1 MSDDQ
6 ASVAERFERSDETLR
21 DWERR
26 INAGEEIDV
35 WDTANAAIET
45 VKDLIKGYLEVLDRD
60 WEDSEDDLLALWKV
74 AVKKNPSLNTI
85 RDNCRELIFYYN
97 CVDMD
102 RRDAL
107 PENAQK
113 QAIRTAR
120 HVYLYLR
127 TRAEESGALE
137 KYQGL
142 GAG

>member
-1 MSDDQ
+1 MSDDL
-6 ASVAERFERSDETLR
+6 ASVAERFERSDEALR

-26 INAGEEIDV
+26 LNAGEEVDV
-35 WDTANAAIET
+35 WDTANAGIEII
-45 VKDLIKGYLEVLDRD
+45 KDLIKAYLEVLDRD
-60 WEDSEDDLLALWKV
+60 WEGTEDDLLALWKV

-85 RDNCRELIFYYN
+85 RDNCRELIYYYN

-107 PENAQK
+107 PENAHK
-113 QAIRTAR
+113 QAVRTAR

-127 TRAEESGALE
+127 TRAEEAGALE
-137 KYQGL
+137 KHQGL